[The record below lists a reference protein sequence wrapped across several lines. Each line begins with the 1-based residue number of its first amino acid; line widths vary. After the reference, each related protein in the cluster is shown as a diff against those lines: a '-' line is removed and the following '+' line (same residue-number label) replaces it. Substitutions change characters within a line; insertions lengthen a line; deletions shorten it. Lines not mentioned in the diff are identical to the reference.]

1 MLRTMILLIGVAF
14 AQVGTSSAQ
23 ARWDATQ
30 QAYFLPVH
38 NDSGVLVEVKL
49 VPANL
54 VRGGLTT
61 TVESLTAGRWLYKY
75 SFGVDGQSPQGL
87 GSARVPCPAQ
97 GSTETRGYRSD
108 AAGTF
113 ADVFA
118 EVRQM
123 VHGPRVCE
131 FLTNLG
137 SGQSGQGRVESSY
150 LPGLTQIVLVGSGGL
165 DRWPT
170 ADATVE
176 TASYHPF
183 VDSIL
188 GYTPNGLALRVP
200 GIAPMVAPPA
210 QGDAGA
216 SATALSD
223 QVTAV
228 CDRTDWVSPKGIC
241 QSLTT
246 KVRQVQS
253 AIARQNWT
261 AARGALG
268 ALAQELGAQDGRHVA
283 PDAVAL
289 ISIWIGRVWSDLPA
303 GTR

>member
-1 MLRTMILLIGVAF
+1 MLRTMSLLIGITVTS
-14 AQVGTSSAQ
+14 VGTTSAQ
-23 ARWDATQ
+23 ARWDAAQ

-38 NDSGVLVEVKL
+38 NDSGVLVEAKL

-54 VRGGLTT
+54 VRGGVTT
-61 TVESLTAGRWLYKY
+61 AVESLTAGRWLYKY

-97 GSTETRGYRSD
+97 GSPETRGYRSD
-108 AAGTF
+108 TTGAF

-137 SGQSGQGRVESSY
+137 GGRSGQGRVESSY

-170 ADATVE
+170 SDATVE

-200 GIAPMVAPPA
+200 GIAPIVAPPA
-210 QGDAGA
+210 PGDPGA
-216 SATALSD
+216 SATALGE

-228 CDRTDWVSPKGIC
+228 CGSTDWISPKGIC
-241 QSLTT
+241 QSLST

-253 AIARQNWT
+253 AITRENWT

-289 ISIWIGRVWSDLPA
+289 ISIWIGRIWSDLPT